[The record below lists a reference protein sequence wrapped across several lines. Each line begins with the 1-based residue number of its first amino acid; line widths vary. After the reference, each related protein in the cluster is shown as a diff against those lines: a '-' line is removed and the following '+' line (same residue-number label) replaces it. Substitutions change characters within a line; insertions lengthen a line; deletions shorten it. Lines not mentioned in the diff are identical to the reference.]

1 MEGAPKFPESQR
13 IPDVSYEGFARSLGL
28 AAIAVDKPDQVGP
41 AWDQALAADR
51 PTVLDLRTDPDV
63 PPIPP
68 HATFEQMK
76 DAATA
81 LLKGDENR
89 WGVIREGVKAKARE
103 ILPGKNS

>member
-1 MEGAPKFPESQR
+1 MDQ
-13 IPDVSYEGFARSLGL
+13 
-28 AAIAVDKPDQVGP
+28 PDQVGS

-68 HATFEQMK
+68 HATYEQMK

-103 ILPGKNS
+103 ILPGKSS